1 MERRVVI
8 TGMGAVS
15 SIGCGMDAFW
25 SGLVAGRNGIGPVTL
40 FDASGLPGSAGEVRD
55 LQLNDVTPKDLRR
68 MIRSTRFAVAAA
80 DEAMR
85 AAGFARGDAERGGD
99 PFRFGALFANA
110 SGGVDEYER
119 NFELLAKR
127 GPGAVSAF
135 FMPKFI
141 SNGVAGTLAIRWGL
155 RGPNFNPVTAC
166 ASGAHAIG
174 EALWMIRRGDAD
186 LMLAGGAEAC
196 LTRLMMSGFHAL
208 TALSRILPPEHASR
222 PFDLH
227 RDGFVMAEG
236 AGALVLEELEHA
248 RRRGATILAE
258 LAGYGATCDAVHIT
272 GPAPD
277 GAGLSRAMRRAL
289 EMAGATHED
298 VDAYYAHGTGTVVN
312 DRVEAAALRAVFGSR
327 TDMLKVTAVKSM
339 IGHAISAS
347 GPLAAAAAIQTLNTG
362 VLPPTVNYETPDPAC
377 PLAGLS
383 DRAAELDARGVLV
396 GSLGFGGHNAALLFR
411 RFDG

>member
-1 MERRVVI
+1 M
-8 TGMGAVS
+8 
-15 SIGCGMDAFW
+15 
-25 SGLVAGRNGIGPVTL
+25 
-40 FDASGLPGSAGEVRD
+40 
-55 LQLNDVTPKDLRR
+55 
-68 MIRSTRFAVAAA
+68 
-80 DEAMR
+80 
-85 AAGFARGDAERGGD
+85 
-99 PFRFGALFANA
+99 
-110 SGGVDEYER
+110 
-119 NFELLAKR
+119 
-127 GPGAVSAF
+127 
-135 FMPKFI
+135 
-141 SNGVAGTLAIRWGL
+141 
-155 RGPNFNPVTAC
+155 
-166 ASGAHAIG
+166 
-174 EALWMIRRGDAD
+174 WMIRRGDAD

-289 EMAGATHED
+289 EMAGDTPED

-327 TDMLKVTAVKSM
+327 TDMMKVTAVKSM